1 MVTVDEAIIARYDK
15 EGKHFEILVDSNLA
29 YDMKE
34 GKSVSLS
41 KMLASNIVFSDAR
54 KAVKA
59 GDNDILKAF
68 KMNDIEKIAE
78 QIVRNG
84 ELQLTTDFR
93 RKKTEEKRKQVAAF
107 ISKHAINP
115 QTRLPHPQDR
125 ILNAMDIAKINIDP
139 FRPAEQQVD
148 GVIKALKPVMPISVE
163 ELKLHIEIPARYA
176 SRAFG
181 LLKNNISEQ
190 RWLADG
196 SLSAKIALPAGMKDE
211 IYHKINA
218 ATEGSAKITEI
229 K

>member
-34 GKSVSLS
+34 GKVVSLS
-41 KMLASNIVFSDAR
+41 RMLASNIVFSDAR

-59 GDNDILKAF
+59 GDSDILKAF
-68 KMNDIEKIAE
+68 KTHDTEKIAE
-78 QIVRNG
+78 QIIKNG

-125 ILNAMDIAKINIDP
+125 ILNAMDMAKINIDP

-148 GVIKALKPVMPISVE
+148 DVIKALKPVIPISVE
-163 ELKLHIEIPARYA
+163 ELKLQIEIPARYA

-181 LLKNNISEQ
+181 FLKNNISEQ

-196 SLSAKIALPAGMKDE
+196 SLSAKMALPAGMKDE

-218 ATEGSAKITEI
+218 MTEGSAKITEI